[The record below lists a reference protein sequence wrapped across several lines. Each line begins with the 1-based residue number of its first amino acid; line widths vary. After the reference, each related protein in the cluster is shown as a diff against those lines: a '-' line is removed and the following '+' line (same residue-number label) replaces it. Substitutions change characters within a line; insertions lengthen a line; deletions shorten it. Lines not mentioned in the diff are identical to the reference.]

1 MEMKNHKGLVVIIVL
16 LVMNLCVSGVLA
28 LNVFSPAKT
37 GGQIDFTA
45 AENSKYTLYIGTN
58 DKDTYEQMIDTPT
71 AIDIV
76 NNICAENMCG
86 YTMAEAKGGWAEDGK
101 LYHEN
106 TLVYTLVGVSEKQ
119 VVAVMREAREQLNQ
133 NTILVELA
141 DSTSA
146 YYDGTEK

>member
-1 MEMKNHKGLVVIIVL
+1 METKNYKGLAIIIVL
-16 LVMNLCVSGVLA
+16 LVINLCVSGVLA
-28 LNVFSPAKT
+28 LNVFSPAKA
-37 GGQIDFTA
+37 GSQIDFTA

-86 YTMAEAKGGWAEDGK
+86 YTMTEAKGGWVEDGR

-106 TLVYTLVGVSEKQ
+106 TLVYTLVGVSEEQ